1 MVQVDRGRGEDIVD
15 LANKYSGANI
25 SLIESIS
32 QGKPADL
39 VLASIPNAKVEG
51 FVSDLGDIP
60 DTYVTFVPKGVITLG
75 PPPEEVPRQVTQVE
89 HLSPIEVFLSGLQSV
104 GSWTSFLGYSL
115 AAGVIVWTGLFTN
128 TIYLLIAAMLIA
140 PFAGPAM
147 NAAIASARG
156 DMSLLGRSILRY
168 VVSLSVTVAACAFLT
183 WIMGQQIATNQMIDT
198 SKISIVYTLLP
209 LAAGG
214 AGAFN
219 LVQSDR
225 NSLVSGTATG
235 LLVSVS
241 MAPPAGLI
249 GMSAVIGRWDLML
262 SGLFLLATTIIA
274 INLSGSLVFRAYGI
288 KPGKARYSRG
298 NWWVFPAA
306 LAVTA
311 LCLIG
316 LVSLQ
321 LWASPG
327 LERSTKEQQV
337 SDDIN
342 QIVKDSNLGNVVES
356 NVRFTRPDI
365 QGRATLLANV
375 YVMEDPGVP
384 GEVGTIKERLTRSVQ
399 ERLVEKYP
407 NITPLVDVTV
417 LKRPVMS

>member
-1 MVQVDRGRGEDIVD
+1 MRQLMVQVARGRGKDIVD
-15 LANKYSGANI
+15 LARKHSGANI
-25 SLIESIS
+25 SLIESMS

-51 FVSDLGDIP
+51 FVSDLDNIP
-60 DTYVTFVPKGVITLG
+60 DTSVTFVPKGVITLG
-75 PPPEEVPRQVTQVE
+75 PPPEKVPQQVIRVE
-89 HLSPIEVFLSGLQSV
+89 HLSPIEVFLSSLQSV

-156 DMSLLGRSILRY
+156 DMPLLGRSILRY
-168 VVSLSVTVAACAFLT
+168 IVSLIVTVMVCAFLT
-183 WIMGQQIATNQMIDT
+183 WAIGQQIATNQMIDA

-209 LAAGG
+209 LAAGA

-219 LVQSDR
+219 LVQSDL

-241 MAPPAGLI
+241 LAPPAGLV
-249 GMSAVIGRWDLML
+249 GMSAVIGRWDLMM
-262 SGLFLLATTIIA
+262 SGLFLLATTIVA

-288 KPGKARYSRG
+288 KPGKARYSRVKG
-298 NWWVFPAA
+298 RVFPIA
-306 LAVTA
+306 LSMTA

-316 LVSLQ
+316 LVALQ
-321 LWASPG
+321 LWTSPG
-327 LERSTKEQQV
+327 LERSIE
-337 SDDIN
+337 
-342 QIVKDSNLGNVVES
+342 
-356 NVRFTRPDI
+356 
-365 QGRATLLANV
+365 
-375 YVMEDPGVP
+375 
-384 GEVGTIKERLTRSVQ
+384 ERL
-399 ERLVEKYP
+399 LEKYP
-407 NITPLVDVTV
+407 NITPLVDITV
-417 LKRPVMS
+417 LKRPVMP